1 MTKDTLIQGALTI
14 VIIGSAI
21 ISIFHLPGAG
31 IARPIIL
38 LAFMGQSI
46 FLSLQNKKL
55 KKRIT
60 ELENQI

>member
-1 MTKDTLIQGALTI
+1 MTQEKLIQGALTI
-14 VIIGSAI
+14 VIFGCAI
-21 ISIFHLPGAG
+21 ISIFHLPGAE
-31 IARPIIL
+31 IAKPIIL
-38 LAFMGQSI
+38 LAFIGQSM